1 MIWFSINCSIRNNMT
16 GLLSQAIAHRRVFVA
31 ISSDIP
37 EAITLITESQNNL
50 KVSVSHAELLA
61 QLV

>member
-1 MIWFSINCSIRNNMT
+1 MT